1 MLVLVL
7 VLVRP
12 WPQLQ
17 PSRAQT
23 ASARAP
29 AHPPHAGATSA
40 PTPRRCDFSP
50 KTYSFDDAACPIDAE
65 TGRAEASCREED
77 MELEHFDEGVKHDV
91 STNPNLNPNPNAN
104 PDPNPNPNPN
114 PDANPNPNRNQVD
127 SGMIDM
133 IKQAYETV
141 ARRGLKLSLFASP
154 WSALALGFGCGSGS
168 GLGGRIPTLTS
179 I

>member
-1 MLVLVL
+1 MYFAPPEEGGHGYTLGRVPINSCACANPTPTPNPNPNPNPN
-7 VLVRP
+7 RDH
-12 WPQLQ
+12 
-17 PSRAQT
+17 
-23 ASARAP
+23 ARARPRAPVAP
-29 AHPPHAGATSA
+29 AATIASPDGKRARTRA

-114 PDANPNPNRNQVD
+114 PNPDANPNPN
-127 SGMIDM
+127 
-133 IKQAYETV
+133 QA
-141 ARRGLKLSLFASP
+141 ARCVR
-154 WSALALGFGCGSGS
+154 
-168 GLGGRIPTLTS
+168 TS
-179 I
+179 SRA